1 MVGRT
6 LLAMSLALTVT
17 GCGGDA
23 QPTADPGSTANGPEH
38 ATTETATSQASPSPS
53 PAAPPASPSPA
64 RGQVLRGQVVYVSDG
79 DTIGVR
85 LDGVVQRI
93 RLVGIDAPETKD
105 PDAPV
110 ACYGPQASA
119 RAHALMPRGSTLT
132 IVTDPTQ
139 DRIDRFGRLLAYVF
153 PVGRPRPVNQQ
164 LIIDGAA
171 RVYVYRRNRPPR
183 RIGAFRRSEAAARAA
198 RRGLW
203 GVCPGR

>member
-1 MVGRT
+1 MVART
-6 LLAMSLALTVT
+6 LLPMSLALTVV

-23 QPTADPGSTANGPEH
+23 QPAAAPASTTHVPAPRPI
-38 ATTETATSQASPSPS
+38 ETASSQPVPL
-53 PAAPPASPSPA
+53 PAPAPPSPSPA
-64 RGQVLRGQVVYVSDG
+64 RGQVMRGQVVYVSDG

-93 RLVGIDAPETKD
+93 RLLGIDAPETKD

-119 RAHALMPRGSTLT
+119 RAQALMPRGSTLT

-139 DRIDRFGRLLAYVF
+139 DRIDKFGRLLAYVF

-164 LIIDGAA
+164 LVIDGAA
-171 RVYVYRRNRPPR
+171 RVYVYRRNHPPR
-183 RIGAFRRSEAAARAA
+183 RIGDFRRSQAAAKAA

-203 GVCPGR
+203 GVCPSR